1 MSVIGTI
8 ILQENG
14 TKVQFE
20 IPQDKL
26 SQVINLIPKEK
37 LVKAIDLIKT
47 PKKDQS
53 ILKDE
58 KKARA
63 ERMNINTEAL
73 KGNFYWKC
81 NCGKIYMTNNKFCK
95 KHFNS
100 GCIGIE
106 RGVYGTNK

>member
-20 IPQDKL
+20 IPKDKL
-26 SQVINLIPKEK
+26 SQVIDLIPKEK
-37 LVKAIDLIKT
+37 LVKAVESINN

-53 ILKDE
+53 ILKNE

-63 ERMNINTEAL
+63 EKR
-73 KGNFYWKC
+73 
-81 NCGKIYMTNNKFCK
+81 
-95 KHFNS
+95 
-100 GCIGIE
+100 
-106 RGVYGTNK
+106 

>member
-63 ERMNINTEAL
+63 ERRKTEAL

-81 NCGKIYMTNNKFCK
+81 NCGKIYD
-95 KHFNS
+95 
-100 GCIGIE
+100 
-106 RGVYGTNK
+106 